1 MRGAKAALVGIC
13 RKNAA
18 DALLKRQQSEQ
29 SKNAQ
34 TVLAMQELQ
43 KALDLPTL
51 PERIEGYDISN
62 TQGVL
67 SVASMVVFHGGMP
80 AKKQYR
86 HFRIK
91 TVEGA
96 NDFAS
101 MAEVIGRRFTHG
113 LEEKKEREA
122 SGLDPRDGRF
132 SRFPDVIL
140 IDGGPQQLA
149 FAHRAMLDAGGNVP
163 MFGLAKRFE
172 EIYLP
177 GQETPIVLDKRSNAL
192 HLVQR
197 VRDEAHRFG
206 ITHHRMLRGKAG
218 IASELS
224 AIPGIGEKRKV
235 ALLRAFGSLP
245 AILAAD
251 VEALKAVEGMNI
263 RAAQAVAAYAASKAA
278 PPAEAHGSAKKGEPE

>member
-1 MRGAKAALVGIC
+1 MTLLAPQRGEKRHLIELC
-13 RKNAA
+13 QKNAA
-18 DALLKRQQSEQ
+18 DALFKRQQNERIKYQ
-29 SKNAQ
+29 RTQ
-34 TVLAMQELQ
+34 GAMLGLQ
-43 KALDLPTL
+43 KALGLPAL
-51 PERIEGYDISN
+51 PRRIEGYDISN

-67 SVASMVVFHGGMP
+67 SVASMVVFEEGVA

-113 LEEKKEREA
+113 LAEIHERQEAGLPLEE
-122 SGLDPRDGRF
+122 GRF
-132 SRFPDVIL
+132 SKLPDVVL
-140 IDGGPQQLA
+140 IDGGPEQLL
-149 FAHRAMLDAGGNVP
+149 FAHRAMQEAGADVP

-177 GQETPIVLDKRSNAL
+177 GRAEPIVLDKRDPAL

-206 ITHHRMLRGKAG
+206 ITHHRALRGKAALG
-218 IASELS
+218 SEL
-224 AIPGIGEKRKV
+224 ADIPGVGDKRKI
-235 ALLRAFGSLP
+235 ALLRAFGSVK
-245 AILAAD
+245 AVLAASAD
-251 VEALKAVEGMNI
+251 DLAAVPGM
-263 RAAQAVAAYAASKAA
+263 SKAA
-278 PPAEAHGSAKKGEPE
+278 AQSVRAYAEAKKIEKK